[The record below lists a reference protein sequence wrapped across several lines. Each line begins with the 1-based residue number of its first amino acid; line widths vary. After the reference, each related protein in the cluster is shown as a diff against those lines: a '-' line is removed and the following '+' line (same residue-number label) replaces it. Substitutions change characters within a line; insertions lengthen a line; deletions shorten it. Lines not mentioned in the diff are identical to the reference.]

1 MRRNGRAAL
10 VLGAVAASAALAGW
24 AVRSRL
30 ALVRV
35 TGMSMAPTFVD
46 GERLIVRRTTAV
58 RRGDAIVF
66 RNPVRYGAEDD
77 LRWLVKRVAAMPGDP
92 VPREVRPAVHAVRG
106 TAVPA
111 GSLVVRGDAART
123 QDSRHFGYVPTSTV
137 LGVVIG
143 GARGRSVADAPGGGR
158 LTAGDVG

>member
-1 MRRNGRAAL
+1 MRAYGRVAL
-10 VLGAVAASAALAGW
+10 VVGTVATSAALAGW

-46 GERLIVRRTTAV
+46 GERLVVRRTTAV

-77 LRWLVKRVAAMPGDP
+77 LRWLVKRVAAVSGDP
-92 VPREVRPAVHAVRG
+92 VPSEVRPAVHAVHG
-106 TAVPA
+106 TAVPP
-111 GSLVVRGDAART
+111 GSLVVRGDAVHT

-137 LGVVIG
+137 LGVVL
-143 GARGRSVADAPGGGR
+143 GGR
-158 LTAGDVG
+158 GEQSRRAVWEAGV